1 MNTYIFEITETL
13 QRTVAIEA
21 DDDKEAYEI
30 IRRKYKE
37 EDIVLDSSDFVESEI
52 RIKD

>member
-21 DDDKEAYEI
+21 DDENEAYEI

-37 EDIVLDSSDFVESEI
+37 EDMS
-52 RIKD
+52 